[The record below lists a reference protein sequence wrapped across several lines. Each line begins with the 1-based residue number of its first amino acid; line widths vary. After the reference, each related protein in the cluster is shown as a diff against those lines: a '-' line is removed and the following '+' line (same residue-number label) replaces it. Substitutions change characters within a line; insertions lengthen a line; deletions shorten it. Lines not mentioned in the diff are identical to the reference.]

1 MSSIVRTR
9 HIMGHGRGGVLR
21 PIIPNLHLLHLYPS
35 GPLCTLPAAD
45 ASCLLWICV
54 EDEEDARVCRW
65 DPGSRSVRRGVV
77 VVREGGRS
85 FYLGE
90 KGKCII
96 VIEVLL
102 L

>member
-1 MSSIVRTR
+1 
-9 HIMGHGRGGVLR
+9 MGHGRRGVLR

-65 DPGSRSVRRGVV
+65 GSWVAVRASGCGG
-77 VVREGGRS
+77 EGGWEVILLGWIFIIYITS
-85 FYLGE
+85 FFKVFY
-90 KGKCII
+90 
-96 VIEVLL
+96 
-102 L
+102 